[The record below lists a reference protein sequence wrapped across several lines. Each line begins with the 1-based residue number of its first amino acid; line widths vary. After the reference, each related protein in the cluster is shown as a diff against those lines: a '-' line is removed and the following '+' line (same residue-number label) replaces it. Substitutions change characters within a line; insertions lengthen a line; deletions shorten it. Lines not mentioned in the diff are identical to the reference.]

1 MLYVELFLL
10 LVKPFNDLD
19 IYSET
24 TVARIQLCR
33 YFKLYF
39 AGKFREIPLA
49 FRNAKNAYV

>member
-10 LVKPFNDLD
+10 LVNPFNDLD

-24 TVARIQLCR
+24 TEAGIQLCR

-39 AGKFREIPLA
+39 AGKIREIPVA
-49 FRNAKNAYV
+49 FRNVKNAYV